1 MNFVEYD
8 WREYSLLRFNNE
20 RKKLQVSHLVGTG
33 LCEGET
39 GAEFCFVPTKFMEAM
54 EEEIKRCCSLLKVED
69 HKVDVCG
76 EVYFTSKIEGCHTTY
91 KRTQELH
98 DGKPIDPD
106 DSFSEN
112 MIVGGFNATK
122 YLNVYGNRLDEN
134 ILVNM
139 WRILTEGCRDNED
152 IMGEKY
158 RTDNVG
164 VGEHM
169 GLNFPLIED
178 AMNSWISFYNSDT
191 MNDYPFIKAA
201 LLHYAFEFTH
211 PFCDGN
217 GRAGRLLMVNYLIG
231 QGFDCLKA
239 VSFSKSIEKDLS
251 LYYSAFSRSENSY
264 TDCTPFIE
272 YMLGVYGETLH
283 EVLEKEHVPNEEI
296 GARSAK
302 HDTDP
307 DISSGLCSGEEDVL
321 DILNACANDGLG
333 MGEDD
338 FFVTA
343 VDETTEA
350 KEGSNLESR

>member
-8 WREYSLLRFNNE
+8 WRDYSLLRVNKE
-20 RKKLQVSHLVGTG
+20 RKMSQVSHLVGTG
-33 LCEGET
+33 LYEGEN
-39 GAEFCFVPTKFMEAM
+39 GAEFCFVPTKYMEEM
-54 EEEIKRCCSLLKVED
+54 EEEIKRCCSLLKIEN
-69 HKVDVCG
+69 HEVDVCG

-122 YLNVYGNRLDEN
+122 YLNVHGNRLDED

-158 RTDNVG
+158 RIGNVG

-169 GLNFPLIED
+169 GLNFSFIED
-178 AMNSWISFYNSDT
+178 AMISWISFYNSDT

-201 LLHYAFEFTH
+201 LLHYAFEYIH

-231 QGFDCLKA
+231 QGYDMLKA
-239 VSFSKSIEKDLS
+239 VSFSKSIEKNLS

-272 YMLGVYGETLH
+272 YMLGVYGETLQ
-283 EVLEKEHVPNEEI
+283 EVLDKEHVPNEV
-296 GARSAK
+296 S
-302 HDTDP
+302 
-307 DISSGLCSGEEDVL
+307 
-321 DILNACANDGLG
+321 
-333 MGEDD
+333 
-338 FFVTA
+338 
-343 VDETTEA
+343 
-350 KEGSNLESR
+350 